1 MWVGPRMRSSLQLT
15 RHPTPR
21 AVDHYTYDR
30 NPDFKSCFKSCLTLY
45 GRTKPN
51 VEVEGTGDIHPVTLS
66 NREKPTENGPNA
78 SIRR

>member
-1 MWVGPRMRSSLQLT
+1 MRSSLQLT

-21 AVDHYTYDR
+21 AVDHYTYDHYTYVR
-30 NPDFKSCFKSCLTLY
+30 NPDFKSCLKSCLTLY

-51 VEVEGTGDIHPVTLS
+51 VEVEGTGDIHPITLS
-66 NREKPTENGPNA
+66 NREKPMENGPNA